1 VSARRRGTKLKVI
14 QPDDQ
19 VTCPLLRAGTVTAH
33 FCAERQ
39 HARATG
45 SPRGAR
51 YYPCSYLIHGE
62 RKREIVFRCEV
73 GRARLYQMAKEWWP
87 EHWVPLKS
95 NPKLVAL
102 HNAAKRRWVTTH
114 SPYDRIDGRSV

>member
-1 VSARRRGTKLKVI
+1 MSRPGRGKLTVI

-19 VTCPLLRAGTVTAH
+19 VVCPLLRAGTMLART
-33 FCAERQ
+33 CAERQ

-62 RKREIVFRCEV
+62 RKREVVFRCEV
-73 GRARLYQMAKEWWP
+73 GKERLYRMTKEWWP
-87 EHWVPLKS
+87 ENWVPKKS
-95 NPKLVAL
+95 NPKLVAQ
-102 HNAAKRRWVTTH
+102 HNAAKRRWFSTRLH
-114 SPYDRIDGRSV
+114 YDRIDGRSV